1 MAGLKI
7 VATQTLSKSFRQRI
21 IFISLLLTS
30 LPCLALD
37 KAKDLSD
44 FRKRQIYAES
54 LDNLKRGATTKF
66 NKNKK
71 KLKGYV
77 LEPYLE
83 YHRLNGKLNN
93 AGPKE
98 VETFL
103 GTHSDLAVSPILKT
117 RWLKKQGAK
126 RKWKN
131 FL

>member
-7 VATQTLSKSFRQRI
+7 VATQTLSKSFWQRI

-30 LPCLALD
+30 LACLALD

-71 KLKGYV
+71 TLKGYV

-83 YHRLNGKLNN
+83 YHRLNGTLNN

-98 VETFL
+98 VETFPNL
-103 GTHSDLAVSPILKT
+103 L
-117 RWLKKQGAK
+117 
-126 RKWKN
+126 
-131 FL
+131 FLCNQ